1 MTQYLA
7 RISAQRPLVMIGLWV
22 VLVVIA
28 LLIVSRLLASA
39 TTTELTLSGSFESAK
54 ATAAL
59 EELTG
64 GPAPITEI
72 VVIQS
77 ETLTVDDP
85 AFAAKV
91 NEIYGEIVG
100 LGDEVVA
107 EGAVNYYILSAISPE
122 NAANLVSEDRKTTLM
137 AFEMAGDFDDASVH
151 VEELLDVV
159 KAADGTDGFRVLISG
174 ASSVSFE
181 TNEFSTHDLEQ
192 GERVGV
198 PVALLILLAL
208 FGAVVAALIPI
219 GLAIVAIII
228 ALGIVAL
235 IGQVFDLVFF
245 VTLMITMIGLAV
257 GIDYSLFIISRFRE
271 ELDKG
276 SSVQDAVAKAGDT
289 AGRTVLFSGLTVVI
303 ALCGMFIIPM
313 GFFQSLGLGAI
324 LVVIVEMAATLTL
337 LPAILA
343 LLGPKVDMLPIP
355 FFRKRH
361 SAESSHDE
369 THHGFWERT
378 TDIVTRVP
386 WLSFLI
392 VSIPM
397 VIAIIYYFQIETG
410 LNGVEALPEGSVT
423 REAYLVL
430 EDKFAFGLATP
441 SDIVIEGNIADPQV
455 QGAIQRLMQLLI
467 EDPRFPIPPILDAA
481 SSERIAVLKLA
492 LAGHPTGDTAVA
504 AMEVLRNEH
513 IPAAFGGVDAEVNVG
528 GLSAT
533 TMEIYQVVDQ
543 YTPIVFIFV
552 LGFSFIVLMLVFRSI
567 VIPIKA
573 VIMNLLS
580 VGTAYGLLVLVFQ
593 KGFATDL
600 LGFQRAEVIDAWVP
614 LFLFT
619 ILFGLSMD
627 YHVFLLSRVRE
638 RFDQTGDNTEAVKY
652 GLRSTANLI
661 TGAALIMV
669 AVFGAFA
676 SGKTIVNQ
684 QVGFGLAVAIFL
696 DATLVRSVLVPASM
710 EMLGRGNWY
719 LPSWLNWLPDL
730 RVEVHD

>member
-22 VLVVIA
+22 LLVVISLA
-28 LLIVSRLLASA
+28 IIGRLLSSA

-59 EELTG
+59 ERLTG
-64 GPAPITEI
+64 GPAPITE
-72 VVIQS
+72 VVIVQS

-91 NEIYGEIVG
+91 NEVFSEIIG

-107 EGAVNYYILSAISPE
+107 DGAVNYYILSAISPE

-159 KAADGTDGFRVLISG
+159 KEADGADGFRVLISG

-361 SAESSHDE
+361 SAESSDDE

-492 LAGHPTGDTAVA
+492 LAGHPTGDTAVQ
-504 AMEVLRNEH
+504 AMEVLRIEH

-719 LPSWLNWLPDL
+719 LPSWLSWLPDL

>member
-361 SAESSHDE
+361 TAEASDDE

-397 VIAIIYYFQIETG
+397 VIAIVYYFQIETG
-410 LNGVEALPEGSVT
+410 LNGVEALPKGSVT

-492 LAGHPTGDTAVA
+492 LAGHPTGDTAVE

-513 IPAAFGGVDAEVNVG
+513 IPAAFSGVDAEVNVG

-719 LPSWLNWLPDL
+719 LPSWLSWLPDL